1 MSIERITAELAIL
14 EQAHADA
21 FPGPLRD
28 SVAVDIVALRSDL
41 AIAQS
46 LQSIPSKQAA

>member
-1 MSIERITAELAIL
+1 MLVERIKAELAIL

-28 SVAVDIVALRSDL
+28 SVAADIVALRSDL